1 MCVQVT
7 LLTPILAAKQR
18 ELTYYRQH
26 DGIVKS
32 VGGLIRR
39 ARSGLRDP
47 RQRPLNE
54 AGGTFPPHTDPGK
67 MVTSSHY
74 LEAPRRLRAFVR
86 AHETSLVVLAAL
98 VGTISGLVVAAM
110 SAAVEGLH
118 VLLFNLEM
126 GDRLSSQFRIEPLR
140 ALLVPSLGGLLLGVA
155 FLLLLRWRPAREID
169 PIEANAL
176 HGGRMS
182 FRGSLIVALQTVW
195 SSGVGASVGLE
206 AGYTQLAS
214 GLAASLGRGFH
225 LRRGDQRIMVGC
237 GAAAAIAG
245 AFGAPL
251 AGAFYAFELVIG
263 GYTPASLTPV
273 GVAAVAGY
281 FVAHGIHSDVAGR
294 RRRCGRRCAR
304 ARSRHRGVARR
315 PGGAVR
321 HRHHARRGAVRDVA
335 CQDQAL
341 AAAAAGAGGPRRRPA
356 RPDNAAGDV
365 VGARRAAFCRICF
378 NSAFGARDHF
388 HPESDCFRHLA
399 GIGFRGGLFFAT
411 LFLGAIGG
419 HLFAGGF
426 DAIWPG
432 LNLSPNVYAIIG
444 MSALSASVIGGPLT
458 MSFIALE
465 LTGNLWLTTAVL
477 VAVIISTQITRELF
491 GYSFATWRLHLRGE
505 TIRSAAD
512 VGWIRDLTVRSLMR
526 RDVATVSANMAIEE
540 FRDKF
545 PLGSKTQVVAV
556 DGTGRYV
563 GLALV
568 ADAHAPDIKAPDGL
582 IGLLHYRDVVL
593 HPGMNIQEAIAVFDA
608 AEAELLAVV
617 DIDGEHRP
625 IGLLTEAHAMRRYA
639 EESEQRRREVIG
651 DI

>member
-1 MCVQVT
+1 
-7 LLTPILAAKQR
+7 
-18 ELTYYRQH
+18 
-26 DGIVKS
+26 
-32 VGGLIRR
+32 
-39 ARSGLRDP
+39 
-47 RQRPLNE
+47 
-54 AGGTFPPHTDPGK
+54 
-67 MVTSSHY
+67 MVTSSRF

-98 VGTISGLVVAAM
+98 IGVIGGLVVAAM
-110 SAAVEGLH
+110 SALVEGMH
-118 VLLFNLEM
+118 VLLFNIEI
-126 GDRLSSQFRIEPLR
+126 GERLSSQYAIDPLR

-155 FLLLLRWRPAREID
+155 FLVLQRFRPAREID

-182 FRGSLIVALQTVW
+182 FRGSVIVALQTVW

-225 LRRGDQRIMVGC
+225 LRRADQRIMVGC

-281 FVAHGIHSDVAGR
+281 FVAHAFTVLSFGVGIGPVGDVLGR
-294 RRRCGRRCAR
+294 DLAIAALLGVLA
-304 ARSRHRGVARR
+304 ALFGIGIMRGVALCETLL
-315 PGGAVR
+315 
-321 HRHHARRGAVRDVA
+321 ARTR
-335 CQDQAL
+335 L
-341 AAAAAGAGGPRRRPA
+341 WTPLRPA
-356 RPDNAAGDV
+356 LGGLGVGLLALITPQVMSSGHGALHFAGFVSIPLSV
-365 VGARRAAFCRICF
+365 VATIFVLKAIASVISLG
-378 NSAFGARDHF
+378 S
-388 HPESDCFRHLA
+388 
-399 GIGFRGGLFFAT
+399 GFRGGLFFAT
-411 LFLGAIGG
+411 LFLGALGG

-432 LNLSPNVYAIIG
+432 LDLSPNVYAIIG

-465 LTGNLWLTTAVL
+465 STGNLWLSTAVL

-526 RDVATVSANMAIEE
+526 QDLATVNATMGIAE

-545 PLGSKTQVVAV
+545 PLGSKNQVIAV
-556 DGTGRYV
+556 DGNGRYV

-568 ADAHAPDIKAPDGL
+568 ADAHATDIEATGGL
-582 IGLLHYRDVVL
+582 IDLLHFRDVVL

-608 AEAELLAVV
+608 AEAESLAVV

-625 IGLLTEAHAMRRYA
+625 IGVLSEAHAMRRYA
-639 EESEQRRREVIG
+639 EESEQRRREALGEV
-651 DI
+651 

>member
-1 MCVQVT
+1 
-7 LLTPILAAKQR
+7 
-18 ELTYYRQH
+18 
-26 DGIVKS
+26 
-32 VGGLIRR
+32 
-39 ARSGLRDP
+39 
-47 RQRPLNE
+47 
-54 AGGTFPPHTDPGK
+54 
-67 MVTSSHY
+67 MVITSNY

-98 VGTISGLVVAAM
+98 VGTIGGLVVVAM
-110 SAAVEGLH
+110 SVAVAGLH
-118 VLLFNLEM
+118 ALLFNISIRE
-126 GDRLSSQFRIEPLR
+126 RLSSQISIEPLR

-182 FRGSLIVALQTVW
+182 FRGSVIVALQTVW

-225 LRRGDQRIMVGC
+225 LRRADQRIMVGC
-237 GAAAAIAG
+237 GAAAAISG

-281 FVAHGIHSDVAGR
+281 FVTHGFAALRLGVGVGPVGDILGR
-294 RRRCGRRCAR
+294 DLAIAAMLGILA
-304 ARSRHRGVARR
+304 ALFGIAIMRGVALCETLLSKTGLW
-315 PGGAVR
+315 PP
-321 HRHHARRGAVRDVA
+321 
-335 CQDQAL
+335 L
-341 AAAAAGAGGPRRRPA
+341 RPA
-356 RPDNAAGDV
+356 LGGLA
-365 VGARRAAFCRICF
+365 VGLLALQTPQVM
-378 NSAFGARDHF
+378 SSGHGALHF
-388 HPESDCFRHLA
+388 A
-399 GIGFRGGLFFAT
+399 GIVSMPLAVIATVFVLKAMASVISLGSGFRGGLFFAT
-411 LFLGAIGG
+411 LLMGALGGR
-419 HLFAGGF
+419 LFAAGI
-426 DAIWPG
+426 DTVWPG
-432 LNLSPNVYAIIG
+432 LDLDPNVYAIIG

-465 LTGNLWLTTAVL
+465 STGNLWLTTAVL

-512 VGWIRDLTVRSLMR
+512 VGWIRDLTVQRLMR
-526 RDVATVSANMAIEE
+526 PDVTTVNADMGIEE
-540 FRDKF
+540 FRGKF
-545 PLGSKTQVVAV
+545 PLGSKTRVVAV
-556 DGTGRYV
+556 DATGRYV

-568 ADAHAPDIKAPDGL
+568 AEAHAPDIEARNGL
-582 IGLLHYRDVVL
+582 IDMLHHRDVVL
-593 HPGMNIQEAIAVFDA
+593 HPVMNIQEAIAVFDA
-608 AEAELLAVV
+608 AEAESLVV
-617 DIDGEHRP
+617 VETGGEHRP
-625 IGLLTEAHAMRRYA
+625 VGILTEAHAMRRYA
-639 EESEQRRREVIG
+639 EESEQRRREAVG